1 MKNVSLALLSF
12 LFMSFFLDPS
22 PTMTCCYFES
32 IAQGESIDRVVSCAG
47 KPYCVKECNCGSLL
61 YTYRVREEDPMVS
74 SHSYAGDDN
83 MFREAENYYLK
94 VRNGV
99 VVDKW
104 CRDES
109 ESPWR
114 AFDETLH

>member
-1 MKNVSLALLSF
+1 MKKLALALLSF
-12 LFMSFFLDPS
+12 LGMSFILCPS
-22 PTMTCCYFES
+22 PTMTCCYFAS
-32 IAQGESIDRVVSCAG
+32 IPQGESIDRVVSCAG
-47 KPYCVKECNCGSLL
+47 QPYRVKECACGSFI

-74 SHSYAGDDN
+74 SISYAGDDN
-83 MFREAENYYLK
+83 NFREAQNYYLK

-99 VVDKW
+99 VVNKW

-109 ESPWR
+109 ESAWH